1 MSNSFHKSLAN
12 GTFLLG
18 KKELY
23 RQMKIKEMELKEL
36 QEQYLK
42 PSEYKIL
49 QMISDKYNICPDLEE
64 KINKYLQKIK
74 MKKNIEIFDDKL
86 YYVLCRGGLLKNKVM
101 RTNENVYRLAH
112 DKEHYYLE
120 QRIPGN
126 NFRYNIYGLKMRDDY
141 FEGSRFHWLIKYN
154 QDENRCSKDHLK
166 EYLKQNNIKYLQSD
180 SRHALLCRL
189 MGRNPKDPV
198 YTKAIKQRVAR

>member
-1 MSNSFHKSLAN
+1 MSR
-12 GTFLLG
+12 TFLKG

-36 QEQYLK
+36 QEQYFI

-64 KINKYLQKIK
+64 KINEYLQKIK
-74 MKKNIEIFDDKL
+74 MKKNIKIFNKGM
-86 YYVLCRGGLLKNKVM
+86 YHVLVSGALLNNKVM
-101 RTNENVYRLAH
+101 NESENRHRLAN
-112 DKEHYYLE
+112 DQEHFYQE
-120 QRIPGN
+120 KRIKGN
-126 NFRYNIYGLKMRDDY
+126 NIRYNIYGLKMRSDY
-141 FEGSRFHWLIKYN
+141 HDSCRFHWNFKYR
-154 QDENRCSKDHLK
+154 QDICSKDHLK